1 MAHAGVTGVKTA
13 LAWRNWSV
21 SWRLIAVAVIAI
33 VLDMVLGGLRMAAAA
48 DSVAGF
54 DRVTQ
59 LASLGQQVTG
69 LAQALENERD
79 QTAGFIA
86 AGRPPPQSAAI
97 QQAYLATDAQAGKVR
112 ALAAGIGTAFPA
124 DTRANVTDVL
134 DRISDLRGLR
144 DAALHTDLPSLPV
157 IIDYSQSVGDLFAL
171 NDEIAQGSADSAL
184 ADSVRALGSLSRMQE
199 QASQQRALLFAAL
212 TERRFEPGALQDLI
226 SAQSA
231 QASDL
236 AAFLTSATLGEQQDF
251 DNTVTGPL
259 LDQARLM
266 EQHVIALGSPTTAGI
281 GINASLAPLRWY
293 SAISATIGAMHAVEA
308 RLAASIVTS
317 SRALRQGPERS
328 ALLTGVLTATVLILV
343 LIATL
348 VVSRS
353 LVLPL
358 RRLKAGALEIAT
370 VGLPARIQQISEAPD
385 PDARLDVA
393 PISVHST
400 DEIGQV
406 ARAFDLV
413 HEQAVRLAG
422 NEAIV
427 RRNVSAM
434 FVSLSR
440 RSQSMVERLT
450 QVMESA
456 RQEETDPGRLSE
468 LSAMNRLVTRMRRN
482 SENLMVMAGYETVRM
497 WSGPVSLTNVV
508 QAAVSEIERPGR
520 VALNIQQGIAIAGLA
535 ATDIAHVL
543 AELAENASNYSP
555 RDTQVLMAG
564 YELPNGG
571 VVVDITDN
579 GIGVS
584 PARLAE
590 MNARLDNPP
599 AADVAVSR
607 HMGLFVVAHLSA
619 RHGIRVR
626 LTPAQPHGLTAL
638 VWLPA
643 AVARRDFSVPE
654 GGPEPELANGDLRV
668 GGYMHVSGP
677 PLSAGLGAAEQSM
690 AEAARARLSAFQRGS
705 RRAEKGSDESAQ
717 S

>member
-1 MAHAGVTGVKTA
+1 VAHAGVTGIKA
-13 LAWRNWSV
+13 GLAWRNWSV
-21 SWRLIAVAVIAI
+21 SWRLTAVAVIAI
-33 VLDMVLGGLRMAAAA
+33 VLDMGLGGLRLAAAA

-59 LASLGQQVTG
+59 LASLGQQVTV
-69 LAQALENERD
+69 LAQALDDERD

-86 AGRPPPQSAAI
+86 AGRPPAKDAAI
-97 QQAYLATDAQAGKVR
+97 QQAYMATDVQAGRVR
-112 ALAAGIGTAFPA
+112 ALAASIGTAFPA
-124 DTRANVTDVL
+124 GTRAKVTDML
-134 DRISDLRGLR
+134 DRITDLSGLR
-144 DAALHTDLPSLPV
+144 VAALRTQLPSLPV
-157 IIDYSQSVGDLFAL
+157 IIDYSESVGDLLAL

-184 ADSVRALGSLSRMQE
+184 AGAVQTLGSLSRMQD

-212 TERRFEPGALQDLI
+212 TERRFEPGALQDLV

-251 DNTVTGPL
+251 DNTATGPL
-259 LDQARLM
+259 LDQARLL
-266 EQHVIALGSPTTAGI
+266 EQHVIALGSPATAGI
-281 GINASLAPLRWY
+281 GVNASLAPQRWY
-293 SAISATIGAMHAVEA
+293 SEMSATIGAMRAVEA
-308 RLAASIVTS
+308 RLTASIVAS

-328 ALLTGVLTATVLILV
+328 ALVTGVLTATVLILV

-370 VGLPARIQQISEAPD
+370 VGLPARIQQIGEAPD
-385 PDARLDVA
+385 PDVLPDLA

-422 NEAIV
+422 NEAIL

-440 RSQSMVERLT
+440 RSQSTVERLT
-450 QVMESA
+450 EITESA
-456 RQEETDPGRLSE
+456 RQAEKDPGRLSE
-468 LSAMNRLVTRMRRN
+468 LFAMNRLLTRMRRN
-482 SENLMVMAGYETVRM
+482 SENLMVMAGYETVRR

-508 QAAVSEIERPGR
+508 QAAVSELERPGR
-520 VALNIQQGIAIAGLA
+520 VALNIQEGIAVAGVA
-535 ATDIAHVL
+535 ATDIVHVL
-543 AELAENASNYSP
+543 TELAENASSYSP
-555 RDTQVLMAG
+555 RDAQVRMSG

-571 VVVDITDN
+571 VVVDITD
-579 GIGVS
+579 GGVGVS

-607 HMGLFVVAHLSA
+607 HMGLFVVSHLAA
-619 RHGIRVR
+619 RHGIRMR
-626 LTPAQPHGLTAL
+626 LTPAEPQGLTAL
-638 VWLPA
+638 VWLPTA
-643 AVARRDFSVPE
+643 IARRDFSVPE
-654 GGPEPELANGDLRV
+654 RGPEPERANGDLRV
-668 GGYMHVSGP
+668 GGYLHVTGP
-677 PLSAGLGAAEQSM
+677 PSGGFGAPEQSM

-705 RRAEKGSDESAQ
+705 RRAANEGDK
-717 S
+717 